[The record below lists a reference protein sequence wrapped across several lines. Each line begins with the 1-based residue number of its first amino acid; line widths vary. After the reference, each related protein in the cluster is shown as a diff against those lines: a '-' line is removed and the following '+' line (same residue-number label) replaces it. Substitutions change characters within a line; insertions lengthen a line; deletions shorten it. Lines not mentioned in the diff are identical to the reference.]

1 MLKYVIVALG
11 LTVSLRAQ
19 ETQWACSPSS
29 QYYDSDFCRGLRGD
43 PPSHTGPAT
52 LRPAPRTTQVVA
64 PHAARAPQDLTP
76 VSPSILPPTAPFWR
90 VAPQGA
96 QMTIGIRPQ
105 FLTSS
110 PFMEQILRAGG
121 SLAAGGMDEFR
132 KESQGVDLIVIST
145 RVGQSPLILARG
157 ADVIHATKAENDPLR
172 YLDPQTIVVGDP
184 NETRAAIGRI
194 VSAVPASNERFLASV
209 APWSD
214 VWLTADAA
222 VLNKFAS
229 GRAALPG
236 VVRFTMG
243 MAVRAEITTEV
254 WLETLSPYSA
264 KLLLAKLN
272 ANPQSAPFVEGMPGA
287 QTAIEQ
293 VDSAVRI
300 YARLRPA
307 AGQVSPQAA
316 PQANP
321 AAAAAPAP
329 APAPAKRKTAVI
341 QGLDDGPREVQ
352 LH

>member
-1 MLKYVIVALG
+1 MLKFATVVFA
-11 LTVSLRAQ
+11 LTVSLQSQ
-19 ETQWACSPSS
+19 EMQWACSPSS
-29 QYYDSDFCRGLRGD
+29 QYYDSDFCRGVRGD
-43 PPSHTGPAT
+43 APSKTGLAT
-52 LRPAPRTTQVVA
+52 QRSATPAPRTTQVTA
-64 PHAARAPQDLTP
+64 PRVARAPQNLTP
-76 VSPSILPPTAPFWR
+76 VSPSILSPTAPFWR
-90 VAPQGA
+90 LAPQGA

-105 FLTSS
+105 LMTSS

-121 SLAAGGMDEFR
+121 SLAAGGIDEFR

-145 RVGQSPLILARG
+145 RGAQSPLILARG
-157 ADVIHATKAENDPLR
+157 TDIIHATKAENDPLR

-184 NETRAAIGRI
+184 NETNAAIGRI
-194 VSAVPASNERFLASV
+194 LAATAVPNERFLASV
-209 APWSD
+209 TPWSD
-214 VWLTADAA
+214 VWVSADAS
-222 VLNKFAS
+222 VLNKFS
-229 GRAALPG
+229 GGRAALPG

-293 VDSAVRI
+293 VDSAVRV

-307 AGQVSPQAA
+307 SGQASPEAAA
-316 PQANP
+316 PANP
-321 AAAAAPAP
+321 AAAPG
-329 APAPAKRKTAVI
+329 PAKRKTAVI